1 MHGTISNGETTERY
15 ISKIF
20 FDKLYFSMIREYMIR
35 EIPTK
40 YAYMLTGT
48 YGQKIVMNRDPKT
61 SFYPSKYYL
70 GIFESV

>member
-1 MHGTISNGETTERY
+1 
-15 ISKIF
+15 
-20 FDKLYFSMIREYMIR
+20 MIREYMIR

-61 SFYPSKYYL
+61 SFYPSKYYFGL
-70 GIFESV
+70 FESV